1 MRVMSPTAGLSP
13 GDGMKEESPAR
24 WAAGA
29 AAPGR
34 WHGWPVL

>member
-1 MRVMSPTAGLSP
+1 MDDLAFGPM
-13 GDGMKEESPAR
+13 DGRLTVDRLPARLPVDRR

-34 WHGWPVL
+34 